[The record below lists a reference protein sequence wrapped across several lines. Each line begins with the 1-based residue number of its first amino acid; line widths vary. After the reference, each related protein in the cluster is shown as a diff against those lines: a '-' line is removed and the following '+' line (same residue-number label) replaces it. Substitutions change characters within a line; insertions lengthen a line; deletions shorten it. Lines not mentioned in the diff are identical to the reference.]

1 MAEAPHLIVYASPA
15 WCRVCGYTAEE
26 ARGRSARMLQGALTD
41 QDAVAR
47 FMVKVRRR
55 HCCSMEVVNYTKGGM
70 PFSNYLTA
78 YPLTTDGRV
87 THYLSTI
94 KPSALVTPASAAVA
108 AAVGGPVVA
117 TAVGVGALSSS
128 SVSTAAGQLTGVHVV
143 PSAQGGD
150 VTGSSAAVQQQAAA
164 VSSVLPL
171 QQQVQQLL
179 PLPQHQPAAL
189 GLAPLPVLTQQQALS
204 MTAAAAGVGGSTA
217 AVAGMTGFRRRKVD
231 LSAAASSTW
240 Q

>member
-94 KPSALVTPASAAVA
+94 KPSALVTPAVA
-108 AAVGGPVVA
+108 AAVGGGAVVA
-117 TAVGVGALSSS
+117 LSVGVLSSS
-128 SVSTAAGQLTGVHVV
+128 SSGSAAAAAAAGVMVV

-150 VTGSSAAVQQQAAA
+150 VAGSSAAVQQQQQAAA
-164 VSSVLPL
+164 VSTVLPLPL
-171 QQQVQQLL
+171 QQQQLL
-179 PLPQHQPAAL
+179 LPQHQPAAL
-189 GLAPLPVLTQQQALS
+189 GMAALPVLTQQPLS
-204 MTAAAAGVGGSTA
+204 LAAAAAAAGIGGGTA

-231 LSAAASSTW
+231 LSTAASSAW

>member
-94 KPSALVTPASAAVA
+94 KPSALVTPATAAVA

-117 TAVGVGALSSS
+117 PTAVGVGALSSS
-128 SVSTAAGQLTGVHVV
+128 SSSAAQLTGVHVV
-143 PSAQGGD
+143 PTAQGGD
-150 VTGSSAAVQQQAAA
+150 VTGSSAAVQQQQAAA
-164 VSSVLPL
+164 VSAVLPL
-171 QQQVQQLL
+171 QQQLL

-189 GLAPLPVLTQQQALS
+189 GLAPLPVLTQQQAMNL
-204 MTAAAAGVGGSTA
+204 TAAAIGVGGSTT

-231 LSAAASSTW
+231 LSAVAAAASSAW